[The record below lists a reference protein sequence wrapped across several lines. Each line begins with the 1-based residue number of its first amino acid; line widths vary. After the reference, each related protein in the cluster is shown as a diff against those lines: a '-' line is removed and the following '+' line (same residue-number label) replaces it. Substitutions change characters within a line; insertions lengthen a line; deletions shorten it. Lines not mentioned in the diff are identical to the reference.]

1 MIDNIAPMI
10 TLLPVEKLLP
20 RKAPTVRLTVRGL
33 IINREAAR
41 VLDLHSGDR
50 VQVLYNV
57 CDKTDI
63 YISKSQGNEG
73 YNIKRRNHA
82 YYLNSR
88 SLSRALR
95 NYLNVE
101 RALYRLGEPEC
112 INYMHVT
119 SIITRINYAST
130 TKKADPV

>member
-41 VLDLHSGDR
+41 VLDLHNGDR
-50 VQVLYNV
+50 VQVLYNG

-73 YNIKRRNHA
+73 YDIKRRNHA

-112 INYMHVT
+112 INYMYVT

>member
-33 IINREAAR
+33 IFNREAAR

-50 VQVLYNV
+50 IQVLYNG

-63 YISKSQGNEG
+63 YISKSQGKEG
-73 YNIKRRNHA
+73 CHVVRRNHT

-95 NYLNVE
+95 SYLNVE
-101 RALYRLGEPEC
+101 RALYRLGEPEY
-112 INYMHVT
+112 INYMHAT
-119 SIITRINYAST
+119 SIITRKNYASAR
-130 TKKADPV
+130 KKGDPV

>member
-33 IINREAAR
+33 IFNREAVR
-41 VLDLHSGDR
+41 VLDIHKGDR
-50 VQVLYNV
+50 IQVLYNG
-57 CDKTDI
+57 CDKTDV
-63 YISKSQGNEG
+63 YVTKSQGKEG
-73 YNIKRRNHA
+73 YHVVRRNHT

-95 NYLNVE
+95 NFLNVE
-101 RALYRLGEPEC
+101 RALYRLGEPEY
-112 INYMHVT
+112 INYIHVT
-119 SIITRINYAST
+119 SIITRINYART

>member
-33 IINREAAR
+33 IFNREAVR
-41 VLDLHSGDR
+41 VLDIHKGDR
-50 VQVLYNV
+50 VQVLYNG
-57 CDKTDI
+57 CDKTDM
-63 YISKSQGNEG
+63 YVTKSQSKEG
-73 YNIKRRNHA
+73 YHVVRRNHT

-95 NYLNVE
+95 KYLSVE
-101 RALYRLGEPEC
+101 RALYRLGEPEY

-119 SIITRINYAST
+119 SIITRINYART
-130 TKKADPV
+130 TKKGDPV